1 MAREHYRKVWK
12 TSYSKDYMKCRK
24 YQIWR
29 RLKKIF
35 PNQKR
40 NDFNR
45 IHKHYGLVTVHF
57 D

>member
-45 IHKHYGLVTVHF
+45 IHKHYAKITIHF